1 MLILEKDGKRQV
13 AESILPLPS
22 YQSGKGYEKAEDP
35 KNVLKRIGKYLDQAR
50 QTRTVQLTLPKKS
63 GLNRIISPLIAQN
76 QVLGYLYVDMDS
88 LYGSFDDTDRDM
100 LGMLA
105 NQGAVALDNAGL
117 LEGLERKVEER
128 TEELNQRVD
137 ELAILNSVGEAMA
150 KTLDVKTVAK
160 IVGDKVQNIFAAEVV
175 TIRLYD
181 PATKLI
187 HRAYDYDKGYEDLT
201 HTSFPIGKG
210 LTTQDHRVQ
219 ASPYCL
225 APEEAAGVQSQE

>member
-1 MLILEKDGKRQV
+1 M
-13 AESILPLPS
+13 AESILPSPS

-35 KNVLKRIGKYLDQAR
+35 KDVLKRSGKYLDQAR

-150 KTLDVKTVAK
+150 KTLDVKTVVK
-160 IVGDKVQNIFAAEVV
+160 IVGDKVQNIFHAEAVMIMLMNAQTNMIHV
-175 TIRLYD
+175 PYEYDEEEVMWITLNPSRL
-181 PATKLI
+181 A
-187 HRAYDYDKGYEDLT
+187 
-201 HTSFPIGKG
+201 
-210 LTTQDHRVQ
+210 
-219 ASPYCL
+219 
-225 APEEAAGVQSQE
+225 